1 MEQRQFAI
9 QVVKQLH
16 EAGFQA
22 LWAGGCVRD
31 QLMGLVPK
39 DYDVATNALPE
50 QVRQLFGKKRTLA
63 IGASFGVIV
72 VLGGSAGQIEV
83 ATFRQDL
90 GYSDGRHPDQVV
102 FSDARQDALRR
113 DFTINGMFYDPLT
126 EQIHDYV
133 DGRRDIDERLIRAIG
148 DPAARIA
155 EDKLRMLRG
164 VRFAATFRFDI
175 EPDTWRAITA
185 YADQMRVVSR
195 ERIGAEMRRILQLPN
210 RHQAV
215 QWLADSKLLTVILE
229 QGEQLTHNRA
239 NWKTRLRWLE
249 RLGSAPFE
257 TAAAI
262 LLSPLLKLS
271 GIAPVADA
279 WRLTNQE
286 QRSIVW
292 QDEHWLVLTRAKY
305 LPWSQLQ
312 PLLTHTDVRGAL
324 QIAETA
330 VGPDHPSLAFCR
342 ERLAWPSEKLDP
354 PPLLD
359 GRDLMKLGIPRG
371 PIYADLIQGARAAQL
386 DGTLDSQRA
395 ALAWVQLQTNLLR
408 EPGVT
413 PIKIAPENSGAIDD
427 EAKS

>member
-1 MEQRQFAI
+1 MEPRQFAI

-31 QLMGLVPK
+31 QLMGLLPK

-113 DFTINGMFYDPLT
+113 DFTINGMFYDPLAD
-126 EQIHDYV
+126 QVLDYV

-164 VRFAATFRFDI
+164 IRFAATFRFEI
-175 EPDTWRAITA
+175 ETATWQAITA
-185 YADQMRVVSR
+185 HADQIRVVSR

-210 RHQAV
+210 RHQAA
-215 QWLADSKLLTVILE
+215 QWLADSKLLSVILE
-229 QGEQLTHNRA
+229 QGERLTHNRA
-239 NWKTRLRWLE
+239 NWKTRIRWLE
-249 RLGSAPFE
+249 RLGAASFE

-271 GIAPVADA
+271 GIDPIAEA

-312 PLLTHTDVRGAL
+312 PLLTHPEVRGAL

-330 VGPDHPSLAFCR
+330 VGPDHPSLVFCR
-342 ERLAWPSEKLDP
+342 ERLSWTPDRLDP
-354 PPLLD
+354 PALLD
-359 GRDLMKLGIPRG
+359 GGDLLKLGIPRG
-371 PIYADLIQGARAAQL
+371 PIYAELIQGARDAQL
-386 DGTLDSQRA
+386 DGTLNSRSDA
-395 ALAWVQLQTNLLR
+395 VEWAKNQTR
-408 EPGVT
+408 SSPDD
-413 PIKIAPENSGAIDD
+413 PAMPKKIAPENSGAIDD
-427 EAKS
+427 ESNS